1 MNTKKISLALIV
13 LAMAFSIGFVTYK
26 AAELVKNLLIGSKT
40 DCSQQYEPSRCA
52 STNEPL
58 YPPQRSR

>member
-26 AAELVKNLLIGSKT
+26 AAEIFKNLLLGSKT
-40 DCSQQYEPSRCA
+40 DCSQRYEPARCA
-52 STNEPL
+52 SSSEPM
-58 YPPQRSR
+58 YPPRPTR